1 MGSIKQRDQAWIPK
15 RFKKKT
21 CTTYIEA
28 PRDAGAPLQCQCGSP
43 RAEHVSVA
51 VEDAFGTAI
60 VSKWDSAQHTTEGP
74 TDAFGELEFVGA
86 GGKPSKF
93 IRLSDSSDP
102 ELAYNLVTEHWK
114 ISPPNLVVS
123 VVGGDGEAPV
133 RAWLRDLLRKGL
145 VKAAQS
151 TGAWIMTGGLQAGI
165 GRYVG
170 EAVRDHATAS
180 TSPCARVVAMGIAP
194 WGIVANREALVNP
207 KGSFPARYARVP
219 AAGTARPLDNN
230 HSLFFLVDDGSR
242 GRPGGE
248 SRFRAHLEKHI
259 AQQRVGAGGTSSIEI
274 PVLVMVIGGDAS
286 MVTRVRE
293 AAEANI
299 PCLLVGGSGGAA
311 DCLAQILQDAQ
322 PDQASQALIQ
332 EKLQGRFPPADVP
345 GLAKQVEGILALRDL
360 VTVYSDEEGLEEF
373 ETVLLKALVRGGHLT
388 GEATQY
394 LDELRLAVAW
404 NRVDIASSEL
414 FRGDI
419 QWEPFQLE
427 EPMRDALLGD
437 RPALVRLFVENGLD
451 LGEFLTWGRLAEL
464 YREVPEASLL
474 HQLLERR
481 QGGAEPP
488 HYQPVERPPDCPL
501 TQVARLLRELLGDV
515 CAPFYARLRP
525 LDSKGAGKK
534 GPLPDGGSPYHGQR
548 TRNPWADLFI
558 WAVLLNRGEM
568 ATYCWEMAPDAV
580 GGALVG
586 ARILRKLSHQ
596 ESDAQEAA
604 DMKELAMKFETLAI
618 GVFGECYGNCESRA
632 SQLLVRRSR
641 LWGGATCLQLAWLA
655 EARCFFA
662 HDGVQ
667 ALLTQNWWGEMER
680 STPVWKLLLTFFCP
694 PLIFTHLITFRA
706 MEEDLEQ
713 EKPHGLELEN
723 LDTEGK
729 CPMEEI
735 LTGSVSSLSSPP
747 RPGRAWLWRWRRFW
761 GAPAT
766 AFLGNVVM
774 YLLFLLL
781 FSYVL
786 LLDFAPPPPDGPC
799 ASEVLLYAWVFTL
812 LCEELRQGCFTGRR
826 ALAQRVRAYLQDPW
840 NQFDL
845 TALGL
850 FLLGA
855 VCRMFPRTYA
865 SGRTVLC
872 LDFMVFTLRLIHIF
886 AVNKQLGP
894 KMIIVGKMMK
904 DVFLFLFFLA
914 VWLVAYGVT
923 TEGLLHPSDQ
933 RLAWIFRRVF
943 YRPYLQI
950 FGQIPLDEIDAAL
963 IAASNCTDDPVA
975 ILMEEAKPC
984 TNTYANW
991 LVLVLLVIFL
1001 LVANILLLN
1010 LLIAMFSYTFAKV
1023 QGNSDT
1029 YWKSQRYSLILE
1041 YHNRPALA
1049 PPFIIISHVRQLLR
1063 YRARGGSAKSRH
1075 FARDLPPE
1083 QDARLLTWEA
1093 VQKENHLVAL
1103 GRQKRDSD
1111 TERLR
1116 RTSQKVDQALK
1127 QLAEVREQE
1136 RRLKTL
1142 ETQMEK
1148 CTSALCWMMDT
1159 LAQSD
1164 LGKNRPAPPRL
1175 KKD

>member
-1 MGSIKQRDQAWIPK
+1 MAPTIPLQAWIPK
-15 RFKKKT
+15 VFKKKT
-21 CTTYIEA
+21 CTTYIED
-28 PRDAGAPLQCQCGSP
+28 PREPGAPPQCQCGSP
-43 RAEHVSVA
+43 RVDHVSVA

-74 TDAFGELEFVGA
+74 TDAYGELEFVGA

-102 ELAYNLVTEHWK
+102 ATAYNLVTNHWK

-123 VVGGDGEAPV
+123 VVGSDGEAPV

-151 TGAWIMTGGLQAGI
+151 TGAWIMTRGLQAGI

-180 TSPCARVVAMGIAP
+180 TSSCARVVAMGIAP
-194 WGIVANREALVNP
+194 WGIVANREVLVNP
-207 KGSFPARYARVP
+207 KGSFPARYVRPPP
-219 AAGTARPLDNN
+219 AGATCPLDSN
-230 HSLFFLVDDGSR
+230 HSIFFLVDDGSR
-242 GRPGGE
+242 GRLGSE
-248 SRFRAHLEKHI
+248 SRFRARLERHI
-259 AQQRVGAGGTSSIEI
+259 AQQRVGAGGTGSIEI
-274 PVLVMVIGGDAS
+274 PVLVMVIGGDSS
-286 MVTRVRE
+286 MFTRVYE
-293 AAEANI
+293 AAVANI

-311 DCLAQILQDAQ
+311 DCLAQILEDAQ
-322 PDQASQALIQ
+322 
-332 EKLQGRFPPADVP
+332 EQGSGAAGGVTEYRICP
-345 GLAKQVEGILALRDL
+345 QVEGILARREL
-360 VTVYSDEEGLEEF
+360 VTVYSDQEGLEEF
-373 ETVLLKALVRGGHLT
+373 ETVLLKALVRGCHLT

-404 NRVDIASSEL
+404 DRVDIASSEL

-419 QWEPFQLE
+419 QWEAPLLE

-437 RPALVRLFVENGLD
+437 RPALVRLFVENGVD
-451 LGEFLTWGRLAEL
+451 VGEFLTWGRLEDL
-464 YREVPEASLL
+464 YGGVSEASLL
-474 HQLLERR
+474 WQLLERR
-481 QGGAEPP
+481 QGGPEPP
-488 HYQPVERPPDCPL
+488 EYLPVERHPDRL
-501 TQVARLLRELLGDV
+501 LSQVARVLRDLLGDI
-515 CAPFYARLRP
+515 CAPFYTGLH
-525 LDSKGAGKK
+525 LGGQGGQDHGKRWHM
-534 GPLPDGGSPYHGQR
+534 GDPPYRSERSP
-548 TRNPWADLFI
+548 NPWTDLFI
-558 WAVLLNRGEM
+558 WALLLNRGEM
-568 ATYCWEMAPDAV
+568 ATYFWEMAPDGVA
-580 GGALVG
+580 GALVA
-586 ARILRKLSHQ
+586 ARILRELSHQ
-596 ESDAQEAA
+596 ESEAQEAA
-604 DMKELAMKFETLAI
+604 DMKELAMKFENLAI
-618 GVFGECYGNCESRA
+618 GVFSECYRNSEARA
-632 SQLLVRRSR
+632 AQLLVRRSR

-667 ALLTQNWWGEMER
+667 ALLTQNWWGEMEGT
-680 STPVWKLLLTFFCP
+680 TPVWQLLLIFFCP
-694 PLIFTHLITFRA
+694 PLIFTNLITFRD
-706 MEEDLEQ
+706 EHECCTDLTQ
-713 EKPHGLELEN
+713 WCMWGAACYRSPTLRSPPCRS
-723 LDTEGK
+723 DS
-729 CPMEEI
+729 
-735 LTGSVSSLSSPP
+735 SVNSPP
-747 RPGRAWLWRWRRFW
+747 RPGRAWLWRWRWFW
-761 GAPAT
+761 GAPVT

-786 LLDFAPPPPDGPC
+786 LLDFAPPPPEGPRT
-799 ASEVLLYAWVFTL
+799 SEILLYAWVFTL
-812 LCEELRQGCFTGRR
+812 LCEELRQGCFTGRQP
-826 ALAQRVRAYLQDPW
+826 LAQRVRAYLQDTW

-845 TALGL
+845 TALLL

-855 VCRMFPRTYA
+855 ICRMFPSSYE

-894 KMIIVGKMMK
+894 KMIIVGKMVK
-904 DVFLFLFFLA
+904 DVFLFLFFLG

-950 FGQIPLDEIDAAL
+950 FGQIPLNEIDGAGQGRLRCGPRAGR
-963 IAASNCTDDPVA
+963 
-975 ILMEEAKPC
+975 PC

-1049 PPFIIISHVRQLLR
+1049 PPFIIISHLRQLLR
-1063 YRARGGSAKSRH
+1063 HHARGRSAKSPQELSPQH
-1075 FARDLPPE
+1075 E
-1083 QDARLLTWEA
+1083 ARLLTWEA

-1127 QLAEVREQE
+1127 QLTEIREQE

-1142 ETQMEK
+1142 ETQVGGAEG
-1148 CTSALCWMMDT
+1148 TQGN
-1159 LAQSD
+1159 AQRWVD
-1164 LGKNRPAPPRL
+1164 PGGGMGMKEG
-1175 KKD
+1175 

>member
-1 MGSIKQRDQAWIPK
+1 MASIKQRDQAWIPK

-21 CTTYIEA
+21 CTTYVED
-28 PRDAGAPLQCQCGSP
+28 PRDTGAPPQCQCGSP

-60 VSKWDSAQHTTEGP
+60 VSKWDSDQHTTEGP

-102 ELAYNLVTEHWK
+102 ALAYKLVTEHWK

-165 GRYVG
+165 GQYVG
-170 EAVRDHATAS
+170 EAVRDHSTAS

-194 WGIVANREALVNP
+194 WGVVANREALVNP
-207 KGSFPARYARVP
+207 KGSFPARYARVS
-219 AAGTARPLDNN
+219 AADTARPLDSN

-242 GRPGGE
+242 GHSGGE

-259 AQQRVGAGGTSSIEI
+259 AQQRVGAGGTGSIEI

-286 MVTRVRE
+286 MVTRIWE

-311 DCLAQILQDAQ
+311 DCLAQILQDTQ
-322 PDQASQALIQ
+322 RDQASRVLIQ
-332 EKLQGRFPPADVP
+332 EKLQGRFPLAEVP
-345 GLAKQVEGILALRDL
+345 GLAEQVERILVLRDL
-360 VTVYSDEEGLEEF
+360 VSVYLDEDGLEEF
-373 ETVLLKALVRGGHLT
+373 ETVLLKALVRGDHLT

-404 NRVDIASSEL
+404 NRVDIASSKL
-414 FRGDI
+414 FCGDI
-419 QWEPFQLE
+419 QWE
-427 EPMRDALLGD
+427 
-437 RPALVRLFVENGLD
+437 
-451 LGEFLTWGRLAEL
+451 
-464 YREVPEASLL
+464 
-474 HQLLERR
+474 
-481 QGGAEPP
+481 
-488 HYQPVERPPDCPL
+488 
-501 TQVARLLRELLGDV
+501 
-515 CAPFYARLRP
+515 APIA
-525 LDSKGAGKK
+525 
-534 GPLPDGGSPYHGQR
+534 
-548 TRNPWADLFI
+548 W
-558 WAVLLNRGEM
+558 
-568 ATYCWEMAPDAV
+568 
-580 GGALVG
+580 GALVG
-586 ARILRKLSHQ
+586 STVLLELSHQ
-596 ESDAQEAA
+596 
-604 DMKELAMKFETLAI
+604 
-618 GVFGECYGNCESRA
+618 GVFGECYGNSESRA

-667 ALLTQNWWGEMER
+667 ALLTQNWWGEMEG

-694 PLIFTHLITFRA
+694 PLIFTHLITFRW
-706 MEEDLEQ
+706 DQEQ
-713 EKPHGLELEN
+713 EKPHTLELEN
-723 LDTEGK
+723 LNTDGK

-735 LTGSVSSLSSPP
+735 LTGSASSLSSPP

-761 GAPAT
+761 GAPVT

-786 LLDFAPPPPDGPC
+786 LLDFAPPLPDGPS
-799 ASEVLLYAWVFTL
+799 ASEVLLYIWVFTL
-812 LCEELRQGCFTGRR
+812 LCEELRQGCFTGHQP
-826 ALAQRVRAYLQDPW
+826 LAQRVRAYMQDPW
-840 NQFDL
+840 NEFDL

-855 VCRMFPRTYA
+855 VCRMFPRSYA

-950 FGQIPLDEIDAAL
+950 FGQIPLNEIDAAL
-963 IAASNCTDDPVA
+963 IAASNCTDNPVE
-975 ILMEEAKPC
+975 ILMEQAEPC

-991 LVLVLLVIFL
+991 LVLILLVIFL

-1041 YHNRPALA
+1041 YHNRPALP
-1049 PPFIIISHVRQLLR
+1049 PPFIIISHLRQLLLH
-1063 YRARGGSAKSRH
+1063 RARGGSAKSRH
-1075 FARDLPPE
+1075 FARDLSPE
-1083 QDARLLTWEA
+1083 QD
-1093 VQKENHLVAL
+1093 
-1103 GRQKRDSD
+1103 
-1111 TERLR
+1111 
-1116 RTSQKVDQALK
+1116 
-1127 QLAEVREQE
+1127 
-1136 RRLKTL
+1136 
-1142 ETQMEK
+1142 TQMEK
-1148 CTSALCWMMDT
+1148 FTSALCWMMDT

-1164 LGKNRPAPPRL
+1164 LGKNRPAPPML

>member
-1 MGSIKQRDQAWIPK
+1 MGRDKQRDQAWIPK

-21 CTTYIEA
+21 CTTYIED
-28 PRDAGAPLQCQCGSP
+28 PQDAGTPPRCQCGSP

-86 GGKPSKF
+86 GGKSSKF

-102 ELAYNLVTEHWK
+102 ALAYNLVTEHWK
-114 ISPPNLVVS
+114 TSPPNLVVS

-165 GRYVG
+165 GRHVG

-180 TSPCARVVAMGIAP
+180 TSPCTRVVAMGVAP

-207 KGSFPARYARVP
+207 KGSFPAHYWWVP
-219 AAGTARPLDNN
+219 PAGTTCPLDSN

-259 AQQRVGAGGTSSIEI
+259 AQQRVGAGGTGSIEI
-274 PVLVMVIGGDAS
+274 PVLVMVIGGNAS

-293 AAEANI
+293 AAEADI

-311 DCLAQILQDAQ
+311 DCLAQILQDVQ
-322 PDQASQALIQ
+322 PGQESRVLIQ

-345 GLAKQVEGILALRDL
+345 GLAEQVEEILALRDL

-404 NRVDIASSEL
+404 NRVDIARSEL

-419 QWEPFQLE
+419 HWEPHLLE

-451 LGEFLTWGRLAEL
+451 LGKFLTWGRLGEL
-464 YREVPEASLL
+464 YRGIPEASLL
-474 HQLLERR
+474 HQLLTRR
-481 QGGAEPP
+481 QGGPEPP
-488 HYQPVERPPDCPL
+488 HYQLVERPPDCPL

-515 CAPFYARLRP
+515 CAPFYARLHP
-525 LDSKGAGKK
+525 LGSKGAGKK
-534 GPLPDGGSPYHGQR
+534 GPLLDGDPPYRDQC
-548 TRNPWADLFI
+548 TRNPWTDLFI

-586 ARILRKLSHQ
+586 ARILRELSHL
-596 ESDAQEAA
+596 ESDAQEAV
-604 DMKELAMKFETLAI
+604 DMKELAMKFQTLAI
-618 GVFGECYGNCESRA
+618 GVFGECYGNSESRA
-632 SQLLVRRSR
+632 SQLLVRCSH

-694 PLIFTHLITFRA
+694 PLIFTNLITFRA
-706 MEEDLEQ
+706 MEEDLQQ
-713 EKPHGLELEN
+713 EKPHTLEN
-723 LDTEGK
+723 LDADGE
-729 CPMEEI
+729 CPVEEI
-735 LTGSVSSLSSPP
+735 LTRSASSLSSPR
-747 RPGRAWLWRWRRFW
+747 RPGWAWLWGWRRFW
-761 GAPAT
+761 GGAGDSLPGQRGDVPALP
-766 AFLGNVVM
+766 AA
-774 YLLFLLL
+774 LLL
-781 FSYVL
+781 RAAAGTSR
-786 LLDFAPPPPDGPC
+786 APPPEGPH
-799 ASEVLLYAWVFTL
+799 AAEVLLYAWVFTPAVRGAPPGL
-812 LCEELRQGCFTGRR
+812 LHREAGRWPSAPAPTCR
-826 ALAQRVRAYLQDPW
+826 TPGTSSTSPPW
-840 NQFDL
+840 
-845 TALGL
+845 GSSCW
-850 FLLGA
+850 GP
-855 VCRMFPRTYA
+855 VCRMFQGTYPL
-865 SGRTVLC
+865 GRTVLC

-894 KMIIVGKMMK
+894 KMIIAGKM
-904 DVFLFLFFLA
+904 LTSSSSSSS
-914 VWLVAYGVT
+914 WPSGWWPTGVT
-923 TEGLLHPSDQ
+923 TEGLLHPSDK

-950 FGQIPLDEIDAAL
+950 FGQIPLNEIDAAQ
-963 IAASNCTDDPVA
+963 IAGSNCTDD
-975 ILMEEAKPC
+975 LGAKEGTPC
-984 TNTYANW
+984 MNTYANW

-1049 PPFIIISHVRQLLR
+1049 PPFIIISHLHQLLR
-1063 YRARGGSAKSRH
+1063 HRARGGSAKSRH
-1075 FARDLPPE
+1075 FARDLSPE
-1083 QDARLLTWEA
+1083 QDAQLLTWEA
-1093 VQKENHLVAL
+1093 VQKENYLVAL
-1103 GRQKRDSD
+1103 GRQKPGQRHRAAPADVS
-1111 TERLR
+1111 EG
-1116 RTSQKVDQALK
+1116 VDQALK

-1148 CTSALCWMMDT
+1148 CTSALSWMVDT

-1164 LGKNRPAPPRL
+1164 LGKNRPAPPPL
-1175 KKD
+1175 KSD

>member
-1 MGSIKQRDQAWIPK
+1 MGSVKQRDQAWIPK

-21 CTTYIEA
+21 CTTYIED
-28 PRDAGAPLQCQCGSP
+28 PRDAGAPPQCQCGSP

-60 VSKWDSAQHTTEGP
+60 
-74 TDAFGELEFVGA
+74 
-86 GGKPSKF
+86 F

-102 ELAYNLVTEHWK
+102 ALAYNLVTEHWK

-194 WGIVANREALVNP
+194 WGVVANREALVNP

-219 AAGTARPLDNN
+219 AADTARPLDNN

-242 GRPGGE
+242 GRSGGE

-259 AQQRVGAGGTSSIEI
+259 AQQRVGAGGTGSIEI

-286 MVTRVRE
+286 MVPRVRE

-322 PDQASQALIQ
+322 PDQASRVLIQ
-332 EKLQGRFPPADVP
+332 EKLQGRFPLADVP
-345 GLAKQVEGILALRDL
+345 GLAEQVERSLALRDR
-360 VTVYSDEEGLEEF
+360 VTVDSDEEGLEEF

-419 QWEPFQLE
+419 QWEPHQLE

-437 RPALVRLFVENGLD
+437 CPALVRLFVENGLD

-464 YREVPEASLL
+464 YRGVPEASLL

-481 QGGAEPP
+481 QGGSEPP

-515 CAPFYARLRP
+515 CAPFYAGLRP
-525 LDSKGAGKK
+525 PDSKGAGKK
-534 GPLPDGGSPYHGQR
+534 SPLLDGDPPYRGQR
-548 TRNPWADLFI
+548 TRNPWTDLFI

-568 ATYCWEMAPDAV
+568 ATYCWEMV
-580 GGALVG
+580 
-586 ARILRKLSHQ
+586 R
-596 ESDAQEAA
+596 
-604 DMKELAMKFETLAI
+604 
-618 GVFGECYGNCESRA
+618 GNR
-632 SQLLVRRSR
+632 
-641 LWGGATCLQLAWLA
+641 G
-655 EARCFFA
+655 
-662 HDGVQ
+662 
-667 ALLTQNWWGEMER
+667 ALLTQNWWGEMEG

-694 PLIFTHLITFRA
+694 PLIFTHLITFRSA
-706 MEEDLEQ
+706 
-713 EKPHGLELEN
+713 
-723 LDTEGK
+723 
-729 CPMEEI
+729 
-735 LTGSVSSLSSPP
+735 SSLSSPP
-747 RPGRAWLWRWRRFW
+747 RPSRAWRRFW
-761 GAPAT
+761 GAPVT

-786 LLDFAPPPPDGPC
+786 LLDFAPPPPDGPR
-799 ASEVLLYAWVFTL
+799 ASEVLLYTWVFTL

-826 ALAQRVRAYLQDPW
+826 PLAQRVRAYLQDPW

-855 VCRMFPRTYA
+855 VCR
-865 SGRTVLC
+865 
-872 LDFMVFTLRLIHIF
+872 
-886 AVNKQLGP
+886 
-894 KMIIVGKMMK
+894 
-904 DVFLFLFFLA
+904 
-914 VWLVAYGVT
+914 
-923 TEGLLHPSDQ
+923 
-933 RLAWIFRRVF
+933 
-943 YRPYLQI
+943 
-950 FGQIPLDEIDAAL
+950 
-963 IAASNCTDDPVA
+963 
-975 ILMEEAKPC
+975 
-984 TNTYANW
+984 
-991 LVLVLLVIFL
+991 
-1001 LVANILLLN
+1001 
-1010 LLIAMFSYTFAKV
+1010 
-1023 QGNSDT
+1023 
-1029 YWKSQRYSLILE
+1029 
-1041 YHNRPALA
+1041 
-1049 PPFIIISHVRQLLR
+1049 
-1063 YRARGGSAKSRH
+1063 
-1075 FARDLPPE
+1075 
-1083 QDARLLTWEA
+1083 
-1093 VQKENHLVAL
+1093 
-1103 GRQKRDSD
+1103 
-1111 TERLR
+1111 
-1116 RTSQKVDQALK
+1116 
-1127 QLAEVREQE
+1127 
-1136 RRLKTL
+1136 
-1142 ETQMEK
+1142 
-1148 CTSALCWMMDT
+1148 
-1159 LAQSD
+1159 
-1164 LGKNRPAPPRL
+1164 
-1175 KKD
+1175 

>member
-15 RFKKKT
+15 RFRKKT
-21 CTTYIEA
+21 CTSYIEDPGDTGLP
-28 PRDAGAPLQCQCGSP
+28 PRCQCGSP
-43 RAEHVSVA
+43 RADHVSVA
-51 VEDAFGTAI
+51 IQDAFGTAI

-93 IRLSDSSDP
+93 IRLSDASDP
-102 ELAYNLVTEHWK
+102 ALAYSLVTDHWK
-114 ISPPNLVVS
+114 IPPPNLVVS

-165 GRYVG
+165 GRHVG

-180 TSPCARVVAMGIAP
+180 TSPSAPVVAMGIAP
-194 WGIVANREALVNP
+194 WGIIANREALVNP
-207 KGSFPARYARVP
+207 KGSYPARYVRIPPV
-219 AAGTARPLDNN
+219 GTARPLDSN
-230 HSLFFLVDDGSR
+230 HSLFFLVDDGSQ

-248 SRFRAHLEKHI
+248 SRFRTHLEKHI
-259 AQQRVGAGGTSSIEI
+259 AQQRVGAGGTGSIEI
-274 PVLVMVIGGDAS
+274 PVLVMVIGGDSS
-286 MVTRVRE
+286 MFTRVRQ
-293 AAEANI
+293 AAEAAL

-311 DCLAQILQDAQ
+311 DCLAQLLEETQVGR
-322 PDQASQALIQ
+322 ALVE
-332 EKLQGRFPPADVP
+332 EKLQGHFPPAEVP
-345 GLAKQVEGILALRDL
+345 GLAEQVERILELRDL
-360 VTVYSDEEGLEEF
+360 VTVYSDQEGLEEF
-373 ETVLLKALVRGGHLT
+373 ETVLLKALVRGCHLT

-394 LDELRLAVAW
+394 LDELHLAVAW

-419 QWEPFQLE
+419 HWQSWQLQG
-427 EPMRDALLGD
+427 PMRDALLSD

-451 LGEFLTWGRLAEL
+451 LGAFLSGAQLEEL
-464 YREVPEASLL
+464 YRGCPEASLL

-481 QGGAEPP
+481 RGGPEPP
-488 HYQPVERPPDCPL
+488 HYQPVKRPPEQPL
-501 TQVARLLRELLGDV
+501 LQQVGHLLRDLLGDV
-515 CAPFYARLRP
+515 CTPFYAVWHP
-525 LDSKGAGKK
+525 PDAKGAAK
-534 GPLPDGGSPYHGQR
+534 GLLPDGDPES
-548 TRNPWADLFI
+548 TWNPWADLFI
-558 WAVLLNRGEM
+558 WALLLNRGEL
-568 ATYCWEMAPDAV
+568 ATYCWEMAPEAV
-580 GGALVG
+580 AGALVA
-586 ARILRKLSHQ
+586 ARILRELARL
-596 ESDAQEAA
+596 EADAQEAA
-604 DMKELAMKFETLAI
+604 ARKQLAWEFESLAI
-618 GVFGECYGNCESRA
+618 GVFGVCYENSESRA
-632 SQLLVRRSR
+632 FQLLVRHSR
-641 LWGGATCLQLAWLA
+641 LWGRATCLQLAWLA
-655 EARCFFA
+655 DARCFFA

-667 ALLTQNWWGEMER
+667 ALLSQNWWGEMQE
-680 STPVWKLLLTFFCP
+680 STAVWQLLLTFFCP
-694 PLIFTHLITFRA
+694 PLIFTNLITFRTP
-706 MEEDLEQ
+706 EEDLQ
-713 EKPHGLELEN
+713 GGSPDPLELET
-723 LDTEGK
+723 LDAEDTCSLEEN
-729 CPMEEI
+729 PMRQEPWSAP
-735 LTGSVSSLSSPP
+735 L
-747 RPGRAWLWRWRRFW
+747 RPGRALLRRWHQFW
-761 GAPAT
+761 GAPVT

-781 FSYVL
+781 FAYVL
-786 LLDFAPPPPDGPC
+786 LLDFAPPPPHGPHGP
-799 ASEVLLYAWVFTL
+799 ELLLYAWVFSL
-812 LCEELRQGCFTGRR
+812 LCEELRQGCCAGSQS
-826 ALAQRVRAYLQDPW
+826 LAQRAHAYLLDTW
-840 NQFDL
+840 NQCDL
-845 TALGL
+845 VALGL
-850 FLLGA
+850 FLLGTG
-855 VCRMFPRTYA
+855 CRLFPGTYE

-894 KMIIVGKMMK
+894 KLIIVGKMMK

-950 FGQIPLDEIDAAL
+950 FGQIPLNEIDAAL
-963 IAASNCTDDPVA
+963 MAASNCTDDPVA
-975 ILMEEAKPC
+975 IVMEEAEPC

-1049 PPFIIISHVRQLLR
+1049 PPFILLSHLHQMLR
-1063 YRARGGSAKSRH
+1063 CRGRGASTKSHH
-1075 FARDLPPE
+1075 FARMLTPE
-1083 QDARLLTWEA
+1083 QEAPLLTWEA
-1093 VQKENHLVAL
+1093 VEKENHLVAL

-1111 TERLR
+1111 SERLR

-1127 QLAEVREQE
+1127 QLVEVREQE

-1142 ETQMEK
+1142 ETQMQY
-1148 CTSALCWMMDT
+1148 CTSALSWVVAT
-1159 LAQSD
+1159 LAQSE
-1164 LGKNRPAPPRL
+1164 LGKSCPTPPTL
-1175 KKD
+1175 QKE